1 MKSSGIIYPNPKDS
15 EPVSDV
21 SMVNDNDGIFLN
33 KTGPGI
39 VGDNPYLIS
48 RYQENAD
55 SSESWDEHFVDISGS
70 AAFENQKTLLSEG
83 SENLSET
90 DKLSNADEGNT
101 SVSKSENSRNVSD
114 DKFIEHKEFV
124 VNNYSVNDGGNNSLD
139 HVLDKMQKSPY
150 RKHSD
155 GSRRFNSKDFGSDN
169 RYKPSGYGKD
179 ENYAEIRQDR
189 LKDDTHSPGR
199 MAGGDKKDGS
209 FERQSQRRLVISDRH
224 PDSKRENE
232 NAGKRRFA
240 LARKNE
246 SGDSSGKVKKAK
258 EKSFERR
265 EKSDG
270 MILSLMF
277 VFEIFRW
284 LLSTD
289 IIVRFIIAVIA
300 GVVGFGII
308 FSQAGALSSF

>member
-1 MKSSGIIYPNPKDS
+1 MKSSGIIYPDIKDS
-15 EPVSDV
+15 KPVSGV

-33 KTGPGI
+33 EAGSGI
-39 VGDNPYLIS
+39 PGDNTYLVS
-48 RYQENAD
+48 KYQENTD
-55 SSESWDEHFVDISGS
+55 SSEHWDEHISDISGS
-70 AAFENQKTLLSEG
+70 AAFEKQKTLLSEG
-83 SENLSET
+83 SENSSET
-90 DKLSNADEGNT
+90 DKLFNADGVG
-101 SVSKSENSRNVSD
+101 SFVSGSENSEDVSD
-114 DKFIEHKEFV
+114 NKFIEHKEFV

-155 GSRRFNSKDFGSDN
+155 GSRRFNSEDFGSDN
-169 RYKPSGYGKD
+169 RYGPSGHGKND
-179 ENYAEIRQDR
+179 NYAEIRQDR

-199 MAGGDKKDGS
+199 MAGGGKKDGS
-209 FERQSQRRLVISDRH
+209 FERQSQRRLVISDRN

-240 LARKNE
+240 LTRKNE
-246 SGDSSGKVKKAK
+246 SMDSSGKVKKVK
-258 EKSFERR
+258 EKSLERR

-289 IIVRFIIAVIA
+289 IVVRFILAVIA